1 MYLLCLTDNGFKYG
15 LITHLLAG
23 KKRPENIHWLADRM
37 TPVVEGRG
45 GLTKLT
51 SPANTLTTSVHITA
65 AQRQLPSLAV
75 SGQLSLT
82 DHYSRANT
90 QKQQFTYHILKLNK
104 KVFR

>member
-23 KKRPENIHWLADRM
+23 RKRPETIHWLEDRM

-45 GLTKLT
+45 GFTELT

-65 AQRQLPSLAV
+65 AQGQLPSFAV

-82 DHYSRANT
+82 DHFSHVNT
-90 QKQQFTYHILKLNK
+90 QTQHFTYHILKLNK